1 MTKLT
6 LNKLILNKLLFSCFL
21 LLNFYVSNE
30 VRAAIDAYDFH
41 GDAALEQRFRTT
53 VEELRCPKCQN
64 ANIAGSNAP
73 LAKDI
78 KDRVYKM
85 MVEEGK
91 SDEQI
96 LAWAEQ
102 RYGTFIT
109 YRPPLTSTTLLLW
122 FGPFIAFVLAIFI
135 LVIRIR
141 RKKSQTPLP
150 AQLSTEEKQEID
162 KLLQQYRNLSEK

>member
-1 MTKLT
+1 M
-6 LNKLILNKLLFSCFL
+6 NKVLFLLLFSYCAIC
-21 LLNFYVSNE
+21 S
-30 VRAAIDAYDFH
+30 AGIDAYDFH
-41 GDAALEQRFRTT
+41 GDAAKEQRFRTM

-91 SDEQI
+91 SNDEI

-109 YRPPLTSTTLLLW
+109 YRPPLTSTTALLW
-122 FGPFIAFVLAIFI
+122 FGPFTAFVVAATVLF
-135 LVIRIR
+135 VRV
-141 RKKSQTPLP
+141 RKRKANTTKNN
-150 AQLSTEEKQEID
+150 QLSEQEKAQIES
-162 KLLQQYRNLSEK
+162 LLTRYRNPSEK

>member
-1 MTKLT
+1 M
-6 LNKLILNKLLFSCFL
+6 NKWFSVVLLILFSHFVQA
-21 LLNFYVSNE
+21 N
-30 VRAAIDAYDFH
+30 IDAYDFR
-41 GDAALEQRFRTT
+41 GDAALEQRFRTM

-91 SDEQI
+91 TDDEV

-109 YRPPLTSTTLLLW
+109 YRPPLTASTLVLW
-122 FGPFIAFVLAIFI
+122 VGPFAAFIIACTVLV
-135 LVIRIR
+135 LRV
-141 RKKSQTPLP
+141 RKRKLNAVDSGN
-150 AQLSTEEKQEID
+150 LSTQEKA
-162 KLLQQYRNLSEK
+162 KLDSLLERYRNSSEK

>member
-1 MTKLT
+1 M
-6 LNKLILNKLLFSCFL
+6 NKVLFL
-21 LLNFYVSNE
+21 LVFLYS
-30 VRAAIDAYDFH
+30 AICSAGIDAYDFH
-41 GDAALEQRFRTT
+41 GDAAKEQRFRVM

-91 SDEQI
+91 SNDEI

-109 YRPPLTSTTLLLW
+109 YRPPLTSTTALLW
-122 FGPFIAFVLAIFI
+122 FGPFIAFVVAATVLF
-135 LVIRIR
+135 VRVRKR
-141 RKKSQTPLP
+141 RASTTKNN
-150 AQLSTEEKQEID
+150 QLSEQEKAQIES
-162 KLLQQYRNLSEK
+162 LLARYRNPSEK